1 MKGISTMIRSIVL
14 ALAVAGTLPVAALAQ
29 ETATVKLAGYNL
41 EDTAAADAAH
51 RKLAAAAER
60 VCRREL
66 AYTRPSAVRACAAA
80 TLSQAIEA
88 SGSATLAAV
97 DKAVGDQRFNLA
109 RAPVSDVTV
118 ATFK

>member
-1 MKGISTMIRSIVL
+1 MIRSLVL
-14 ALAVAGTLPVAALAQ
+14 ALGVAALLPAAAFAT

-41 EDTAAADAAH
+41 EDTTAADAAH

-66 AYTRPSAVRACAAA
+66 AYTRPSAVRACAEA
-80 TLSQAIEA
+80 TLSRAVAET
-88 SGSATLAAV
+88 GSVTLAAV
-97 DKAVGDQRFNLA
+97 DKAVEGQRFNLA